1 MLVLIFDF
9 HYLPIV
15 DLYVLDRCR
24 MYFYTL
30 VQVDW
35 VIGKQ
40 NHYDIFF
47 PFDSIELF
55 SVMFVVLFVVEMN
68 NEDFQSIHFDGRAL
82 SVIDVVAN
90 CDDYGEILSDRL
102 IREED
107 RMNQLYVFQYPIDKY
122 LDGNEIIGNVYFLFA
137 SYQND
142 H

>member
-1 MLVLIFDF
+1 MLVVISDF

-15 DLYVLDRCR
+15 DLYVVDRHR

-30 VQVDW
+30 VQIDR

-68 NEDFQSIHFDGRAL
+68 NEDFQSIHSDGRAL
-82 SVIDVVAN
+82 NATDVVAN
-90 CDDYGEILSDRL
+90 CDDYGKISFDRL
-102 IREED
+102 IGEEG

-122 LDGNEIIGNVYFLFA
+122 LEDNEIIGKYFPLV
-137 SYQND
+137 
-142 H
+142 